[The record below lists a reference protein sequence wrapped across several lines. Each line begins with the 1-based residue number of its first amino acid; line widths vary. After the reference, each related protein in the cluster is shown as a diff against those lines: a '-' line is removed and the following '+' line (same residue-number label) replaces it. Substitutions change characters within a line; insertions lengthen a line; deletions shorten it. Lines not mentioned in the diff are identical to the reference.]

1 MLFDLT
7 KKEIEVLENVI
18 FEYQDL
24 VAEAEEKEGE
34 SMADW
39 ESAQIADKIRSKIK
53 KGDHTHLEC
62 QCGGT
67 IMVAEPILCWMDVDD
82 NGEIDYEINGSEV
95 VTECLPP
102 EDLSLTR
109 FAMCRRCGKEYP
121 VIAGSFVEKEEE

>member
-1 MLFDLT
+1 MIFDLT

-18 FEYQDL
+18 LEYQDL

-34 SMADW
+34 CMADW
-39 ESAQIADKIRSKIK
+39 KSAQIADKIRSKLH
-53 KGDHTHLEC
+53 KGDHTHLGC

-67 IMVAEPILCWMDVDD
+67 IMVAVPILCWMDVEDS
-82 NGEIDYEINGSEV
+82 GEIDYEINGFEV

-102 EDLSLTR
+102 EDLMALR

-121 VIAGSFVEKEEE
+121 VAGSFVEKEEE